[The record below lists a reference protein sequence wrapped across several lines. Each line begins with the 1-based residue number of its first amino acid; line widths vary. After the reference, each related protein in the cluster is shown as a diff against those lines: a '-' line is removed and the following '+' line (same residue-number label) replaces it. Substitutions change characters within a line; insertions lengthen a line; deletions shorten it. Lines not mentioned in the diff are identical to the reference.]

1 MGLRHA
7 NGWGVIY
14 LLVGNSVCLLG
25 HGSWFLHEG
34 CGIFRQVGRYLRKL
48 GMLLLLLLAERGLA
62 WIGLGLLQGRHL
74 LLHEGC
80 GIFRQVGRYLRK
92 LGMLLLLLLWAERGL
107 AWIGLGLL
115 QGRHLLHKAIFNSYV
130 EN

>member
-74 LLHEGC
+74 L
-80 GIFRQVGRYLRK
+80 
-92 LGMLLLLLLWAERGL
+92 
-107 AWIGLGLL
+107 
-115 QGRHLLHKAIFNSYV
+115 HKAILNSYV